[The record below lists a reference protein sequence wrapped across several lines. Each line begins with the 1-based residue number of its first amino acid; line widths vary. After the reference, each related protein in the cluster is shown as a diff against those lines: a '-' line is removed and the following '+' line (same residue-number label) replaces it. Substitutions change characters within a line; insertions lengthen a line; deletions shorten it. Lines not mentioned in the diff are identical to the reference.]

1 MIGAKTNLLITKL
14 LTASFCAFLSAQ
26 VLSQQLPRITQF
38 AEAEVQI
45 VLDGFVD
52 ETVWQRVPV
61 VDSMKIVE
69 PDTLEDAPYRTD
81 IRFFYTESGLYF
93 GIVNHQPRE
102 TVVSRL
108 QARDTPPFNVVT
120 DGIGVAIDASGE
132 GRYGYGMRM
141 GLGDSQFDFSLL
153 PEVQVN
159 PQWDGAWDG
168 RTQIV
173 EEGWSAEFFIP
184 WSIMQLP
191 QTDGDRRIG
200 LSFSRDLAQEGVRW
214 GFPALPMTRNV
225 FLSGFQKYELSDIEP
240 SRQLTVYP
248 FVSSVFDG
256 IRHDANSRVGADIYW
271 RPTTN
276 TLLSGTL
283 NPDFGTVESDDV
295 VVNLTAFEVFFP
307 ERRVF
312 FQEGQEIFNTS
323 PRSTVSRFR
332 GPGTPISL
340 LNTRRIGGASKFEVP
355 NGVTVRP
362 TDLSQP
368 TDL

>member
-14 LTASFCAFLSAQ
+14 VTASFCAFLSAQ

-61 VDSMKIVE
+61 VDGMKIVE

-93 GIVNHQPRE
+93 GIVNHQPPE

-184 WSIMQLP
+184 WSI
-191 QTDGDRRIG
+191 
-200 LSFSRDLAQEGVRW
+200 
-214 GFPALPMTRNV
+214 
-225 FLSGFQKYELSDIEP
+225 
-240 SRQLTVYP
+240 
-248 FVSSVFDG
+248 
-256 IRHDANSRVGADIYW
+256 
-271 RPTTN
+271 
-276 TLLSGTL
+276 
-283 NPDFGTVESDDV
+283 
-295 VVNLTAFEVFFP
+295 
-307 ERRVF
+307 
-312 FQEGQEIFNTS
+312 
-323 PRSTVSRFR
+323 
-332 GPGTPISL
+332 
-340 LNTRRIGGASKFEVP
+340 
-355 NGVTVRP
+355 
-362 TDLSQP
+362 
-368 TDL
+368 